1 LFLLV
6 ALTEFT
12 EDNMAEP
19 FGIVAGA
26 VGIAAAFTA
35 CVDCFNYVQLGRRF
49 GRDYQTDL
57 ISLNCAMLRLT
68 RWGQA
73 VDIYGDPKLGRA
85 DATAAEVQTAKDTL
99 FQILI
104 LFADTESISKKYK
117 LKAQDGDDL
126 SVFMDDDLDPAVMA
140 LANKMKKLAI
150 KRQKGSSILKTV
162 SWALYHRAE
171 LQGLISDITLL
182 LDSLEKLFPAPQVL
196 ALVQQETAD
205 ISNTQELRLVEEAA
219 RDVDNTLCTAAKEAL
234 AGHQYHNISIKGK
247 AQTGD
252 AYSSDWKGGI
262 AGSSHTYD
270 GVEVDKDGKALIG
283 NSFGGKDF
291 WDD

>member
-1 LFLLV
+1 
-6 ALTEFT
+6 
-12 EDNMAEP
+12 MAEP

-35 CVDCFNYVQLGRRF
+35 CVDCFNCVQLGRRF

-57 ISLNCAMLRLT
+57 ISLNCARLRLT

-73 VDIYGDPKLGRA
+73 VDIYKDPKLGRA
-85 DATAAEVQTAKDTL
+85 DASAAEVQTAKDIL

-117 LKAQDGDDL
+117 IKAQNGDDL
-126 SVFMDDDLDPAVMA
+126 SVFLADDLDPTVMA
-140 LANKMKKLAI
+140 LANKMKELAI

-162 SWALYHRAE
+162 SWALYYRAE
-171 LQGLISDITLL
+171 LQGLIFNITLL

-196 ALVQQETAD
+196 ALVRQETAD
-205 ISNTQELRLVEEAA
+205 ISDTQELRLVEEAA

-234 AGHQYHNISIKGK
+234 AGHQYLNINIKGK
-247 AQTGD
+247 SHTGD
-252 AYSSDWKGGI
+252 AYSSDWKGRT

-270 GVEVDKDGKALIG
+270 DVKVDKDGKALIG
-283 NSFGGKDF
+283 NKYGGKDF